1 MSVMLCADL
10 DHIGMQAIKTVELKG
25 LQRVA
30 KDNGVDLTKFPYTD
44 MRPGRREWLAARE
57 EIKPPMNKNWL
68 GNSRR
73 MKNPEKLAASRKQP
87 LEARYLSGRVV
98 LLRKEAPSP

>member
-1 MSVMLCADL
+1 
-10 DHIGMQAIKTVELKG
+10 MQAIRTVELKG

-44 MRPGRREWLAARE
+44 MSPGRRDWLAARE

-68 GNSRR
+68 GKSRR
-73 MKNPEKLAASRKQP
+73 MKNPEKLAASKKQP

-98 LLRKEAPSP
+98 LLRKEARTP

>member
-1 MSVMLCADL
+1 MSVTLCTVLA
-10 DHIGMQAIKTVELKG
+10 QAIKTVELKG

-30 KDNGVDLTKFPYTD
+30 KDNGVDLTKFKYTD
-44 MRPGRREWLAARE
+44 MSKNRREWLAARE
-57 EIKPPMNKNWL
+57 EINPPMNKDWI

-87 LEARYLSGRVV
+87 LVARYIAGRIV
-98 LLRKEAPSP
+98 LRRKEE